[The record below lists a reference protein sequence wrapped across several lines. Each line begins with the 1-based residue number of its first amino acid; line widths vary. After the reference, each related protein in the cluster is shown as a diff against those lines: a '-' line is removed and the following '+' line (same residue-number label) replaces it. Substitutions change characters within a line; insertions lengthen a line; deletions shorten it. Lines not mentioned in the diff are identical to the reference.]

1 MLFYK
6 PDIYFIFER
15 KVFFM
20 SDELLYAI
28 DLEDPSGEFEPASEL
43 LNALEVEFSSFFD
56 RENGTVRHTVYAVT
70 EEGAKENLEKLTAA
84 LSQWQ
89 EFGVV
94 LNMGSPFTIAKSEW
108 AEAWKK
114 YFKPVAISEKL
125 LIRPSWLDDEPLPG
139 QKVLNINPGMSF
151 GTGQH
156 ATTFYCLKV
165 IDRLAGE
172 AGISSMLDA
181 GCGSGILAIAGS
193 LCGFDP
199 IDAFDFDPDAVMIT
213 KENMELNKVANFTP
227 VTADAAD
234 YQGRPEKYD
243 LVCANI
249 LAHLLKSFRTNIASW
264 VKEGGYLALAG
275 ILEEEFDSVVASY
288 ESLGFELIEAE
299 TLKEWRSGLFR
310 KN

>member
-1 MLFYK
+1 MTKVPEPLYCVSFEDFSADGALAAEML
-6 PDIYFIFER
+6 
-15 KVFFM
+15 
-20 SDELLYAI
+20 S
-28 DLEDPSGEFEPASEL
+28 
-43 LNALEVEFSSFFD
+43 ALELEFSTWID
-56 RENGTVRHTVYAVT
+56 RENCRVIHTVYSL
-70 EEGAKENLEKLTAA
+70 EESGADEAEAMIRE
-84 LSQWQ
+84 QMGFWQ
-89 EFGVV
+89 EIGIEVDNIQRSV
-94 LNMGSPFTIAKSEW
+94 LSGIDWS
-108 AEAWKK
+108 EAWKK
-114 YFKPVAISEKL
+114 YFHPIEISERL
-125 LIRPSWLDDEPLPG
+125 LILPSWLENPCKPG
-139 QKVLNINPGMSF
+139 QKVLTIDPGMSF

-156 ATTFYCLKV
+156 ATTLFCLKV
-165 IDRLAGE
+165 IDKLGAEKQGL
-172 AGISSMLDA
+172 SLLDA

-193 LCGFDP
+193 LCGFAP

-213 KENMELNKVANFTP
+213 KENMELNKVADFTP

-234 YQGRPEKYD
+234 YQGRAEKYD

-288 ESLGFELIEAE
+288 ESLGFELVEAE

>member
-156 ATTFYCLKV
+156 ATTNYCLKC
-165 IDRLAGE
+165 IDRFAGKKK
-172 AGISSMLDA
+172 SLLDA
-181 GCGSGILAIAGS
+181 GCGSGILAIAGA
-193 LCGFDP
+193 LLGYGP
-199 IDAFDFDPDAVMIT
+199 IDAFDFDPDAVEVSR
-213 KENMELNKVANFTP
+213 ENARLNNVEELISLEVGN
-227 VTADAAD
+227 AAD
-234 YQGRPEKYD
+234 WQGRAEKYD

-249 LAHLLKSFRTNIASW
+249 LGHLLIAFRFNIVSW
-264 VKEGGYLALAG
+264 VAPGGLLVLSG
-275 ILEEEFDSVVASY
+275 ILDRDFDKVSAAFSEV
-288 ESLGFELIEAE
+288 GM
-299 TLKEWRSGLFR
+299 KEVERFRDKDWTSGVFSF
-310 KN
+310 